1 MEDKTKAIS
10 IILFMITL
18 ATTGITTLGAI
29 IIQFTLLL
37 PAGKHRGIRKK
48 LNTIKQKQEEEC
60 EEALKRLDF

>member
-37 PAGKHRGIRKK
+37 PTGIH
-48 LNTIKQKQEEEC
+48 
-60 EEALKRLDF
+60 